1 MASTVNNDAS
11 PTVYRPIERHEYQQ
25 AFDLW
30 YTVFKTAPPG
40 FFERYLA
47 SEASPRYQIN
57 DTLGAWHDG
66 KLVSA
71 VHIRRLIF
79 RLKDD
84 NQEYLCA
91 AISNVATLPEYRMR
105 GYSRNLLR
113 LALHKMENGAEFDMS
128 CLDTPRHNH
137 YSVLGWEQVT
147 VPCPVNIHWEDLN
160 HDSHNIEWRPAS
172 DVLLSDGQLLLKI
185 YSNNP
190 RAYQFDRA
198 PLAMFQHWTG
208 FYWRNDEAIICV
220 LDDDE
225 QGYVVIKKPN
235 HQADVC
241 ISEWRAAN
249 IDVEKKL
256 LKLAAIEIRRRHPQ
270 TKVIR
275 LQGVPQYISLDE
287 LRDWTGAVDVER
299 NPDTM
304 FRNLRLPEET
314 FQDVKTAFYSGKA
327 IWWLG
332 DYF

>member
-57 DTLGAWHDG
+57 DTLGAWHD
-66 KLVSA
+66 
-71 VHIRRLIF
+71 
-79 RLKDD
+79 
-84 NQEYLCA
+84 
-91 AISNVATLPEYRMR
+91 
-105 GYSRNLLR
+105 
-113 LALHKMENGAEFDMS
+113 
-128 CLDTPRHNH
+128 
-137 YSVLGWEQVT
+137 
-147 VPCPVNIHWEDLN
+147 
-160 HDSHNIEWRPAS
+160 
-172 DVLLSDGQLLLKI
+172 DGQLLLKI